1 MQFGISLH
9 FILLLCI
16 AGLFMFGYEEA
27 AGPLT
32 DINMICIGYYWIYSI
47 YKNTHLVSMGSALGI
62 ALALLLVQ
70 LPNINYPPLL
80 YINLA
85 ILMTYL
91 IFLFLQNDLAKAKIV
106 ICIFALPVFF
116 TLSDMLSLQS
126 LTLSTYARNAW
137 DAAYIA
143 TGIWVISSSK
153 SEWIAKHGSK
163 LVFTALLICTLI
175 LIQLP
180 INRFVLLK
188 PIDLF
193 GFNLS
198 MNTQIYSSFICIY
211 AAAVF
216 LVALYFLVKSPW
228 QLKII
233 TLPILVSILLFILYV
248 SWRPVML
255 GLIIG
260 LSTSLLLCY
269 KNKRRIILGGLIL
282 LQIILLV
289 TNFANFRDRMT
300 TLITQS
306 SSDERT
312 IVWQDVWEMQ
322 VASPIEKWII
332 GHGLMSFQEDFHLYS
347 RFYMRPASIH
357 TPQDPPKKLWVYNQT
372 VNDYLIAFR
381 VYSDYIKPKKT
392 TKNTD
397 SHFTSPISYR
407 SPHNLLLDVLYSSGL
422 LGLIF
427 ISGLYFFIMRS
438 LVKLSQLNLEYSL
451 LACFTLSALISN
463 TIACGLNFPFFLPY
477 NLIPLAFISGITLYL
492 HEISTQSALN
502 KIRA

>member
-1 MQFGISLH
+1 MLSTQSL
-9 FILLLCI
+9 
-16 AGLFMFGYEEA
+16 
-27 AGPLT
+27 
-32 DINMICIGYYWIYSI
+32 S
-47 YKNTHLVSMGSALGI
+47 
-62 ALALLLVQ
+62 
-70 LPNINYPPLL
+70 
-80 YINLA
+80 INL
-85 ILMTYL
+85 
-91 IFLFLQNDLAKAKIV
+91 
-106 ICIFALPVFF
+106 
-116 TLSDMLSLQS
+116 
-126 LTLSTYARNAW
+126 YARNAW

-143 TGIWVISSSK
+143 AGIWVISNKNSN
-153 SEWIAKHGSK
+153 WISTHGSK
-163 LVFTALLICTLI
+163 LVYSALLICTLI
-175 LIQLP
+175 LIQFP

-188 PIDLF
+188 PINLF
-193 GFNLS
+193 EFNLS

-216 LVALYFLVKSPW
+216 IVALYFLVKSPW

-372 VNDYLIAFR
+372 INDYLINFR
-381 VYSDYIKPKKT
+381 IYSSYITPKKNNHPV
-392 TKNTD
+392 TKAVVW
-397 SHFTSPISYR
+397 R
-407 SPHNLLLDVLYSSGL
+407 SPHNLVLDVIYSSGL
-422 LGLIF
+422 LGL
-427 ISGLYFFIMRS
+427 
-438 LVKLSQLNLEYSL
+438 
-451 LACFTLSALISN
+451 ALIGS
-463 TIACGLNFPFFLPY
+463 FYFLSCE
-477 NLIPLAFISGITLYL
+477 A
-492 HEISTQSALN
+492 
-502 KIRA
+502 